1 MQLLLNFVLWTF
13 TVVLSSQ
20 ALGQGA
26 LPSVAPAPKDNPQTA
41 AKISLGKQLYF
52 DPRLSSSGAVSCASC
67 HNIMAG
73 GEDNRAFSVGVEG
86 KLGGRSSPTVWN
98 AAFFSVLF
106 WDGRAASL
114 EEQAKGPLTNP
125 LEMGMKNH
133 DEVMARVAK
142 IPGYVSQF
150 KAVFGGTSPVTIDNL
165 AKAIASF
172 ERTLVSGNSPYDQ
185 YVRGNHNALSASA
198 KRGLKAVE
206 ETGCLTCHSGPHF
219 SGPSLPP
226 GLGFYQ
232 KFPVFPGSNYDKA
245 YELAKDEGRFQATKV
260 ETDKNMWR
268 VPTWRNVALTAPYF
282 HNGSVKTLEEAVR
295 VMAKT
300 QLNKDLNDTQLKDMV
315 AFLKS
320 LTGKFP
326 KQQMPTLPPT
336 LAMTLIE

>member
-1 MQLLLNFVLWTF
+1 
-13 TVVLSSQ
+13 
-20 ALGQGA
+20 
-26 LPSVAPAPKDNPQTA
+26 
-41 AKISLGKQLYF
+41 
-52 DPRLSSSGAVSCASC
+52 
-67 HNIMAG
+67 
-73 GEDNRAFSVGVEG
+73 
-86 KLGGRSSPTVWN
+86 
-98 AAFFSVLF
+98 
-106 WDGRAASL
+106 
-114 EEQAKGPLTNP
+114 
-125 LEMGMKNH
+125 
-133 DEVMARVAK
+133 
-142 IPGYVSQF
+142 
-150 KAVFGGTSPVTIDNL
+150 
-165 AKAIASF
+165 
-172 ERTLVSGNSPYDQ
+172 
-185 YVRGNHNALSASA
+185 
-198 KRGLKAVE
+198 
-206 ETGCLTCHSGPHF
+206 
-219 SGPSLPP
+219 LPP